1 MSFNKPGANNGN
13 VAAGFGNFLGP
24 TVNTDSYG
32 LLHSFNIIGGFT
44 EMPSIADR
52 DAIPVYDNGIGTHTG
67 FTAGVDGYSTGRR
80 RIGMLVYVMETKKI
94 YQLLPKGYF
103 GNQGDATFA
112 DFNNLTEWDRAR
124 LLHPTATNI
133 FNNVFIPPPQ
143 GGPAYESVPITGTA
157 DDCWVE
163 ILGPDG
169 NPITNVQYNSPNPG
183 DLTITLTHD
192 GSGGGTPIAF
202 TVNIPS
208 ASNIYN
214 SNLAGTIAMV
224 DDVGGMPAGTLV
236 SDLDGIKTYDELFD
250 TILFPTSYPTA
261 SQPSV
266 QLTDTFSLR
275 EIGEVLNVP
284 LSTSANRGQITL
296 DGSNQGPY
304 AGSVT
309 SATITGPG
317 GPYTLN
323 VGPNPTD
330 IDNHTVTS
338 HTVVEGTAGN
348 QWTLTATFAQG
359 PMPLDSTGADYPS
372 LQFAGGNKSNSTN
385 FEGVY
390 PIFLGNAGGGFD
402 QAPLVSHSFGVSVTS
417 NVIQCDQ
424 LYAENASTSLYHR
437 ISIPNDMIDGR
448 SIEVYQLNPVSGNYD
463 EATGGWVQTADV
475 NRTIQ
480 GNSVAY
486 TLLTSS
492 VQVTLGNNYRIKFV

>member
-1 MSFNKPGANNGN
+1 MPNPVGINSYVTNFFSPSNLYLGVAHSINN
-13 VAAGFGNFLGP
+13 
-24 TVNTDSYG
+24 
-32 LLHSFNIIGGFT
+32 IGGYQEFPT
-44 EMPSIADR
+44 TAER
-52 DAIPVYDNGIGTHTG
+52 NNIPMIPNSASAAPYNG
-67 FTAGVDGYSTGRR
+67 FTLSDDKWSSGRR
-80 RIGMLVYVMETKKI
+80 RVGMLAFVMENQKLYTLI
-94 YQLLPKGYF
+94 PVGYF
-103 GNQGDATFA
+103 GNGGSLGETDWDAAPEWERAVRIDPTNAFKNEAPSPSNGFNPGNGNAA
-112 DFNNLTEWDRAR
+112 DLGIA
-124 LLHPTATNI
+124 
-133 FNNVFIPPPQ
+133 
-143 GGPAYESVPITGTA
+143 A
-157 DDCWVE
+157 DADSCWVE
-163 ILGPDG
+163 LDFGTDG
-169 NPITNVQYNSPNPG
+169 NPITNVQYNSPNAG

-192 GSGGGTPIAF
+192 GTGGGVADTF

-266 QLTDTFSLR
+266 SLTDTYSLR
-275 EIGEVLNVP
+275 EIGEVLNVA
-284 LSTSANRGQITL
+284 LTTSANRGQITL
-296 DGSNQGPY
+296 DGSNQGPF
-304 AGSVT
+304 AGSVQ
-309 SATITGPG
+309 SASISGPG

-330 IDNHTVTS
+330 IDNQTVTS

-348 QWTLTATFAQG
+348 QWTLTATFGDG

-372 LQFAGGNKSNSTN
+372 LQWTTGNKSNSTN

-390 PIFLGNAGGGFD
+390 PIFLGNASNGFD
-402 QAPLVSHSFGVSVTS
+402 QAPLVSHSWGVSVTS

-424 LYAENASTSLYHR
+424 LYAESAGTLYHR
-437 ISIPNDMIDGR
+437 ISIPDDMIDGR

-463 EATGGWVQTADV
+463 EATSGWVQTADV

-492 VQVTLGNNYRIKFV
+492 AQVTLGNNYRIKFV